1 MWKIKFEDSVVKLF
15 EKLDKTTQSQ
25 IIKYFDKITKSNE
38 NPKSYGK
45 PLVANKKG
53 LWRYRVGNYRIICQI
68 KDNELIIL
76 VLTIVLRSEVY
87 K

>member
-1 MWKIKFEDSVVKLF
+1 MWKIKFENDVVKFF
-15 EKLDKTTQSQ
+15 EKLDKTTQNQ

-76 VLTIVLRSEVY
+76 VLTIGLRSEVY

>member
-1 MWKIKFEDSVVKLF
+1 MVL
-15 EKLDKTTQSQ
+15 LPTQEQ

-53 LWRYRVGNYRIICQI
+53 SIQKTNIALGEY
-68 KDNELIIL
+68 E
-76 VLTIVLRSEVY
+76 S
-87 K
+87 